1 MTERLAPAGPV
12 DEAPAPKA
20 PRELTT
26 REMGVIWLLLAA
38 AFVVILNE
46 TLLAVALPVL
56 QVELGVSESAIQWL
70 TSGFMLTMAVVIPIT
85 GFLIQRLSTR
95 TLFATALGLFS
106 TGTLVAATAPGF
118 EFLLVGRIVQATGTA
133 VMMPLLMTTVMT
145 LVPPKD
151 RGRIMGRVSIVISVA
166 PAMGPT
172 ISGVLLNTLGWRSLF
187 LMMLPIA
194 LVMLLIGMRYI
205 SNISEPRALSVDLLS
220 VVLSGFGFG
229 GLVYALTQIGESVGG
244 DIAGLL
250 IPLGI
255 SLVSLAL
262 FVWRQIRLGD
272 DALLNLSTFASL
284 NFSLSILLMMTSMM
298 ALFGTIVLLP
308 FYLQGVL
315 GLEPLAVGLL
325 LLPGGLMMGLMGP
338 PIGRA
343 FDRVGPRPLLIP
355 GTVIVSSVLWLLTL
369 TGSGTP
375 PWAILA
381 GHVVLSIGLGMLFTP
396 LFTTALGSVQ
406 PHLYPHGSAI
416 VGTVQQVAGAAG
428 TALFVT
434 IMSAVQIGQSDLGE
448 IESLSAGIS
457 AAFLTG
463 AVISTLGVTL
473 TFFIKRPAES

>member
-1 MTERLAPAGPV
+1 M
-12 DEAPAPKA
+12 PAPKA

-255 SLVSLAL
+255 GLVSLAL

-338 PIGRA
+338 AIGRA

-369 TGSGTP
+369 TGSDTP
-375 PWAILA
+375 PWAILT

>member
-369 TGSGTP
+369 TGSDTP

>member
-1 MTERLAPAGPV
+1 
-12 DEAPAPKA
+12 
-20 PRELTT
+20 
-26 REMGVIWLLLAA
+26 MGVIWLLLAA

-106 TGTLVAATAPGF
+106 TGTLIAATAPGF
-118 EFLLVGRIVQATGTA
+118 EFLLLGRIVQATGTA

-145 LVPPKD
+145 LVPAKD

-194 LVMLLIGMRYI
+194 LVMLLIGLRFI

-244 DIAGLL
+244 DLVGLF

-255 SLVSLAL
+255 GLVSLGL
-262 FVWRQIRLGD
+262 FIWRQIRLGD

-434 IMSAVQIGQSDLGE
+434 IMSAVQLAQQDLGE

-463 AVISTLGVTL
+463 AVISSLGVAL

>member
-12 DEAPAPKA
+12 DEAPTPKA

-255 SLVSLAL
+255 GLVSLAL

-343 FDRVGPRPLLIP
+343 
-355 GTVIVSSVLWLLTL
+355 L
-369 TGSGTP
+369 TG
-375 PWAILA
+375 LA
-381 GHVVLSIGLGMLFTP
+381 LAHC
-396 LFTTALGSVQ
+396 
-406 PHLYPHGSAI
+406 
-416 VGTVQQVAGAAG
+416 
-428 TALFVT
+428 
-434 IMSAVQIGQSDLGE
+434 
-448 IESLSAGIS
+448 
-457 AAFLTG
+457 
-463 AVISTLGVTL
+463 
-473 TFFIKRPAES
+473 